1 MTTSKSQKKT
11 TTTGSSNATSS
22 NSTSSVST
30 TKKTSAGAIIVS
42 NFMNILA
49 FVAVCV
55 GGIAMFLATVLRW
68 FGLTAS
74 WINSMQAVANAI
86 GWLALCLLSV
96 KYIRK
101 RRKLWIWIIWTIAIV
116 MIFTGIIIP
125 LF

>member
-1 MTTSKSQKKT
+1 MTAKTQKKT
-11 TTTGSSNATSS
+11 TNTTSS
-22 NSTSSVST
+22 SSAPSTNSSKRST
-30 TKKTSAGAIIVS
+30 GGLIVS

-49 FVAVCV
+49 FVAVCI
-55 GGIAMFLATVLRW
+55 GGIAMFLATILRW
-68 FGLTAS
+68 FGLTAT

-96 KYIRK
+96 NYIK
-101 RRKLWIWIIWTIAIV
+101 RRRRLWILIVWAIAIV

>member
-1 MTTSKSQKKT
+1 MTAKTQKKT
-11 TTTGSSNATSS
+11 TNTTSS
-22 NSTSSVST
+22 SSAPSINSSKRST
-30 TKKTSAGAIIVS
+30 GGLIVS

-49 FVAVCV
+49 FVAVCI
-55 GGIAMFLATVLRW
+55 GGIAMFLATILRW
-68 FGLTAS
+68 FGLTAT

-96 KYIRK
+96 NYIK
-101 RRKLWIWIIWTIAIV
+101 RRRRLWILIVWAIAIV

>member
-1 MTTSKSQKKT
+1 MAMKNQKKT
-11 TTTGSSNATSS
+11 TTTS
-22 NSTSSVST
+22 STSST
-30 TKKTSAGAIIVS
+30 TTNKTSSSGLIVS

-55 GGIAMFLATVLRW
+55 GGIAMFLATILRW

-74 WINSMQAVANAI
+74 WISSMQAVANAI

-96 KYIRK
+96 RYIRK
-101 RRKLWIWIIWTIAIV
+101 RRKLWIWIVWAIAVV